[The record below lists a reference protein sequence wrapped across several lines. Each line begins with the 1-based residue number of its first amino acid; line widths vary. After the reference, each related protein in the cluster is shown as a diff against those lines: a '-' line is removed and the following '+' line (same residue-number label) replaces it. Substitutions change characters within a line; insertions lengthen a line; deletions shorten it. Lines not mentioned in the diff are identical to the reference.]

1 MAEKIIK
8 LLNISNPSLD
18 ERLDLLDELYWAD
31 WSVLDEEYPEE
42 VDKIFQYLTSYELGI
57 EEISK
62 LLSLYNNIEGAH
74 TDKFSRII
82 ADYYLKDRL
91 KFFKALN
98 LNKDE
103 AINLVY
109 IFRMLGIFEEEE
121 IEFEEVKSSGE
132 LSEEELG
139 TARTFYTM
147 YKTICHT

>member
-62 LLSLYNNIEGAH
+62 LLPLYNNIEGAH